1 MGSNTLTAGLGE
13 FTSLN
18 VTGAGSFDSLS
29 VANSL
34 SVDGSLTVAGLGK
47 FASLEVTGGAT
58 LGGDFTVGG
67 TLRGADGEFTGTLGA
82 ENVVS
87 NKLTATTGELATLK
101 GTGAGNLLEIL
112 SHLSMNGNNI
122 GGAGT
127 VSGTTGDFT
136 NLKATGLTLGGNT
149 GKTSAT
155 AYDIWVANA
164 KSAESAKS
172 VKASD
177 ITGKITKD
185 MLEGALGGGISASST
200 VINGIGNSITGATA
214 YLPVGTWLILTHSGF
229 DTRTGIWQDSIR
241 AQIVVV
247 ETNGQYYIEGKSTA
261 IKLN

>member
-1 MGSNTLTAGLGE
+1 
-13 FTSLN
+13 
-18 VTGAGSFDSLS
+18 
-29 VANSL
+29 
-34 SVDGSLTVAGLGK
+34 
-47 FASLEVTGGAT
+47 
-58 LGGDFTVGG
+58 
-67 TLRGADGEFTGTLGA
+67 
-82 ENVVS
+82 
-87 NKLTATTGELATLK
+87 
-101 GTGAGNLLEIL
+101 
-112 SHLSMNGNNI
+112 MNGNDI

-136 NLKATGLTLGGNT
+136 NLKATGLTLNNRT
-149 GKTSAT
+149 GTSAPKDE
-155 AYDIWVANA
+155 YDIWVANA